1 MDALWIGESHNSSIF
16 LVIPARTAP
25 FRQGLIGF
33 PYHKYGKEN
42 QPASRDRGS
51 FLLPFY
57 TPVRL
62 CYGHQSPASLD
73 FGLNDRAD
81 QCITADRE
89 AFSTGEAVSH
99 VSGYCCHALVRW
111 YIIIFGNEA
120 TGHRAIDQQEIDMIA
135 TKRVHREGEE
145 KTNIGLHYPSP
156 VESSSRTL
164 YFNVSN
170 KDNHERIFKVS
181 KKDTEAA

>member
-1 MDALWIGESHNSSIF
+1 MHREHGGSKRGNNNRQSYLSDQRCLPSTCGSSSPIKMDALWIGESHNSSIF

-25 FRQGLIGF
+25 FRQSLIGF

-42 QPASRDRGS
+42 QSASRDRGS

-81 QCITADRE
+81 QCSTADRE
-89 AFSTGEAVSH
+89 TFSTGEPVSH

-111 YIIIFGNEA
+111 YIITFGNEA
-120 TGHRAIDQQEIDMIA
+120 TSHCNN
-135 TKRVHREGEE
+135 T
-145 KTNIGLHYPSP
+145 
-156 VESSSRTL
+156 
-164 YFNVSN
+164 
-170 KDNHERIFKVS
+170 
-181 KKDTEAA
+181 